1 MRSPIIIGTLVVAAS
16 VSGCGNAI
24 DTDIVGRT
32 ALARGANGS
41 VLVLVDACRG
51 SVDSIGIHAGREGLA
66 DNEVNPTLGEIR
78 ASSPQ
83 SGRIELPLT
92 APADPWAADAAVQL
106 SEYPDSLFIVIASLQ
121 GENAQAAQV
130 SATQSEVDA
139 LAPGHVLTASSQV
152 VSEAEFHDAC

>member
-1 MRSPIIIGTLVVAAS
+1 MIIGTLVVAVAA
-16 VSGCGNAI
+16 SGCGNAI

-32 ALARGANGS
+32 ALARDADGS

-51 SVDSIGIHAGREGLA
+51 SVDSIGIHAGRDGLA

-83 SGRIELPLT
+83 SGRIEVPLT
-92 APADPWAADAAVQL
+92 APADPWAADSAVQL
-106 SEYPDSLFIVIASLQ
+106 SEDPDSLFIVIASLKD
-121 GENAQAAQV
+121 ENAQAAQV
-130 SATQSEVDA
+130 SATQSAVDS
-139 LAPGHVLTASSQV
+139 LPPGHVLTASSQV

>member
-1 MRSPIIIGTLVVAAS
+1 MRSLMVIGTLVAAAS

-32 ALARGANGS
+32 ALARDADGS

-51 SVDSIGIHAGREGLA
+51 SVDSIGIYAGRDGLA
-66 DNEVNPTLGEIR
+66 DSEVNPTLGEIR

-83 SGRIELPLT
+83 SGRIEVPLT
-92 APADPWAADAAVQL
+92 APADPWAADSEVRL
-106 SEYPDSLFIVIASLQ
+106 SEDPDSLFIVIASLKD
-121 GENAQAAQV
+121 ENAQAAQV
-130 SATQSEVDA
+130 SATQSEVDS
-139 LAPGHVLTASSQV
+139 LPPGQVLTASSRV

>member
-1 MRSPIIIGTLVVAAS
+1 MRSRMIIGTLVVAAS
-16 VSGCGNAI
+16 ASGCGNAI

-32 ALARGANGS
+32 ALARDADGS

-51 SVDSIGIHAGREGLA
+51 SVDSIGIYAGRQGLA
-66 DNEVNPTLGEIR
+66 DNEVNPTLGELR

-83 SGRIELPLT
+83 SGRIEVPLT
-92 APADPWAADAAVQL
+92 APADPWAADAAVVL
-106 SEYPDSLFIVIASLQ
+106 SEDPDSLFIVIASRE

-130 SATQSEVDA
+130 SATQNEVDA
-139 LAPGHVLTASSQV
+139 LLPGHVLTASSQV